1 MPNLSDAIQLI
12 RQGRKEEA
20 RQPLEAIIKAE
31 PQNIPAWFWYVE
43 TCPTSARRIQVLE
56 MCLKMNP
63 GNSQVMQALQTLRSQ
78 QTSQTA
84 FVPPPVQPPKP
95 IIDEAPKRP
104 APSLDA
110 PAYFSNKPDR
120 SPAVTGSVSQ
130 PSSLA
135 KTPTWEKDTPI
146 YVKSSPQ
153 SKPQLTAKSYTFYEA
168 WLKVLTTFDVESYE
182 SVLDDPEAG
191 AGRAF
196 EWVAYVGILSG
207 IISPLLFIFN
217 PQFEELANKPEL
229 KNLFGNM
236 SSTSLLLIL
245 TLVMII
251 FVPINS
257 MIGLAISAGFQ
268 NFLAGFFGGKG
279 YFGRTAYAL
288 AAYIAPISILT
299 TLLGIVPLVGSCLSS
314 LLALYSVSLNVRALR
329 ASHSL
334 STGQA
339 ITVIFI
345 PGIVMMI
352 LMCLIFFA
360 VLMPAVQNLPMK

>member
-1 MPNLSDAIQLI
+1 MPNLNDAIQLV

-20 RQPLEAIIKAE
+20 RQPLEVIIKAE
-31 PQNIPAWFWYVE
+31 PQNIQAWFWYVE
-43 TCPTSARRIQVLE
+43 TCPTLERRIQILE

-63 GNSQVMQALQTLRSQ
+63 GNPQVIQALQKFRGQ
-78 QTSQTA
+78 QVPQPA
-84 FVPPPVQPPKP
+84 FTPPPVQPPKP
-95 IIDEAPKRP
+95 IIAEVPKRP

-110 PAYFSNKPDR
+110 PSYFSNKPDR
-120 SPAVTGSVSQ
+120 SPAVMGVVAQ
-130 PSSLA
+130 SSSA
-135 KTPTWEKDTPI
+135 PPWEKD
-146 YVKSSPQ
+146 SPKYAEPSPK
-153 SKPQLTAKSYTFYEA
+153 SKPQLAAKSYAFYEA
-168 WLKVLTTFDVESYE
+168 WLTVLTTFDIESYE

-196 EWVAYVGILSG
+196 EWVAYIGILSG
-207 IISPLLFIFN
+207 VISPLLFLFN
-217 PQFEELANKPEL
+217 PQFEELANMPQL
-229 KNLFGNM
+229 KSVFGNM
-236 SSTSLLLIL
+236 SSASLLLIL
-245 TLVMII
+245 ALIMIVV
-251 FVPINS
+251 VPINS
-257 MIGLAISAGFQ
+257 MIGLAISAGIQ

-299 TLLGIVPLVGSCLSS
+299 TILGIVPLAGSCLSS

-329 ASHSL
+329 AAHSL

-360 VLMPAVQNLPMK
+360 VLMPAVQNLPVK